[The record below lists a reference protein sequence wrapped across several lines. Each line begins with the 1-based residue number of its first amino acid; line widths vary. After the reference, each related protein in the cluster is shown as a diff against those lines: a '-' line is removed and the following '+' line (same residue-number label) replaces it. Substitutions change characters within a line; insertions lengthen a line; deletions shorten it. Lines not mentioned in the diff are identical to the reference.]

1 MTLENPFLRRHLYCL
16 MDWNSLSLSEVVNE
30 RIFNQD
36 IPSMFTQSSVLLSSI
51 KKIVFFLLD
60 IIDFLNLFLFIFF
73 QEKNLEIIKK
83 ATSPVIQSVFLV
95 FWILR
100 I

>member
-1 MTLENPFLRRHLYCL
+1 

-36 IPSMFTQSSVLLSSI
+36 IPSMFTQSSLLLSSI
-51 KKIVFFLLD
+51 KKIGFFAGYYR
-60 IIDFLNLFLFIFF
+60 FLNLFLFIFF